1 MSCVRRSPSGSGRL
15 LELGCCE
22 TLEDCPG
29 KTGIG
34 KEVPVKRELDNL
46 VTQMHAGGITYD
58 EAVREFKRRFILE
71 VLSGH
76 RGNQCKAAKELGVH
90 RNTLS
95 RILAELNIDPAQVRT
110 GLRRPPRSER
120 GPLDTNRQRGERA

>member
-1 MSCVRRSPSGSGRL
+1 M
-15 LELGCCE
+15 
-22 TLEDCPG
+22 
-29 KTGIG
+29 
-34 KEVPVKRELDNL
+34 KRELDNL

-58 EAVREFKRRFILE
+58 EAVREFKRRFIVE

-95 RILAELNIDPAQVRT
+95 RILAELEIDPAQIRN
-110 GLRRPPRSER
+110 GARRPPRSER
-120 GPLDTNRQRGERA
+120 GEYELKQASSR

>member
-1 MSCVRRSPSGSGRL
+1 MRK
-15 LELGCCE
+15 
-22 TLEDCPG
+22 EDL
-29 KTGIG
+29 
-34 KEVPVKRELDNL
+34 VKRELDNL

-71 VLSGH
+71 VLASH

-95 RILAELNIDPAQVRT
+95 RILTELDIDPVQVRH
-110 GLRRPPRSER
+110 GLRRPPRSEHGLELKQAIR
-120 GPLDTNRQRGERA
+120 